1 MAMPVRLSRVRFF
14 GPHPQVGE
22 LLACT
27 VHVRSI
33 DEKSVVGDL
42 TLVREGQVWAVI
54 EGWENRRFETDDR
67 LWELMQW
74 PETNLLSEA
83 QPEGFVLFEDHYRA
97 ATTRDRLARRFLG
110 ERERKAY
117 QSQTPRKQR
126 PWLSGRIAAKDA
138 VRDLLWSRGLGP
150 LFPVEV
156 EIDNEPSG
164 RPIVRTSTGHD
175 VRVSIAH
182 KDQIAVAMARLGKPV
197 GIDVEHIEPRTDSFA
212 EISFT
217 RAELRLIAGEP
228 REEGMTRLWSAKEA
242 AAKASGTGLGGAPG
256 RFPIRDRA
264 GERLLVGDTW
274 VSTKRHQDF
283 IIAWTN
289 A

>member
-1 MAMPVRLSRVRFF
+1 MCSHQDLRQF
-14 GPHPQVGE
+14 VGRAE
-22 LLACT
+22 
-27 VHVRSI
+27 RSVTRYSFRRAT
-33 DEKSVVGDL
+33 DQDLGKKSVVGDL

-110 ERERKAY
+110 ERERNAY

-175 VRVSIAH
+175 VQVSIAH